1 MVSWKFLPVSLGKSM
16 MLNWHCDVKSADD
29 EGSWKICLLL
39 APNLSMSS
47 EDASMEHQARS
58 YHNCLSLQLV
68 FDALLDDP
76 AQVVPPVMRVK
87 GLVHFDLHSY
97 PEIRP
102 PHAFQQH
109 STNLFSSYLGIL
121 LENIHS

>member
-1 MVSWKFLPVSLGKSM
+1 M
-16 MLNWHCDVKSADD
+16 SADD

-47 EDASMEHQARS
+47 EGASMEHQARS
-58 YHNCLSLQLV
+58 YHSCLSLQLV

-97 PEIRP
+97 PEKTTTCISATFNKSFRK
-102 PHAFQQH
+102 
-109 STNLFSSYLGIL
+109 IL